1 MEKTRLNLQWLS
13 KGKSIRKRDLKQIG
27 SYVPPPPSSEG
38 RASPVSNPT
47 ASSGHKVGSS
57 HNTEGAVV
65 SGPQP
70 AAVGLAPAP
79 DCRAKLPVEHSAH
92 LTQGKHFFPA
102 GIQSGSSVPIRVRP
116 PSFSAFL
123 TLLEESLG
131 THLLSIVWS
140 QKQLREMQAKELS
153 CLQTIIMPPEVETM
167 TKKSHH
173 NLNHCSVSAEVE
185 IQSPEPLKR
194 RNKLPYA
201 QQLVF

>member
-1 MEKTRLNLQWLS
+1 MEKTRLKVQWLS

-102 GIQSGSSVPIRVRP
+102 GIQSGSSMPEWDLPVFQLSWPFWRNLWVPTCWALSGLRSSSGKCKQRKYHASRGRDNDQDVTP
-116 PSFSAFL
+116 QSKP
-123 TLLEESLG
+123 LLCVSRSRDTVTIATEE
-131 THLLSIVWS
+131 
-140 QKQLREMQAKELS
+140 
-153 CLQTIIMPPEVETM
+153 
-167 TKKSHH
+167 KK
-173 NLNHCSVSAEVE
+173 
-185 IQSPEPLKR
+185 
-194 RNKLPYA
+194 
-201 QQLVF
+201 